1 MVLVLSFQ
9 LLTGTGLFCAGR
21 CPNTS
26 RSLGDDRTTIADH
39 GSVSTSAPSSADS
52 QSRKVPCGCKD
63 PNRCPPIA
71 CLALILNLA
80 QELVEVQRQPRA
92 LLCDSV
98 VANVLVLGLASSG
111 APLFTDL
118 IGITT
123 PYSPPPLTIIS
134 VLLI

>member
-1 MVLVLSFQ
+1 MVLALSFQ

-26 RSLGDDRTTIADH
+26 RSLGDDRTTVADH
-39 GSVSTSAPSSADS
+39 GNVSTSAPSSADS
-52 QSRKVPCGCKD
+52 QGRKVPCGCKD

-71 CLALILNLA
+71 CLALILDVA
-80 QELVEVQRQPRA
+80 QEFEEAQRQSRV
-92 LLCDSV
+92 LVCDSSV
-98 VANVLVLGLASSG
+98 PDLMVPSLASSG
-111 APLFTDL
+111 VPPFTDL
-118 IGITT
+118 MGITT